1 MDIAHLGQ
9 TPAGGVVLCLL
20 RGQGLFQLLPAGFC
34 GSQRVVAVA
43 HGQRQRVAAGG
54 IGVFLVKFF
63 LTAQHGQRV
72 FDLRDEGGILHRP
85 ACHMAA
91 AQHQLTLVYLG
102 QAVLVGG
109 NGLDEGAI
117 RVVRQHHDMGRF
129 QRSAGTHLHAGR
141 DAAFHGAL
149 AGAHGTFFAP
159 AVAVSFQVHTPYKTL
174 PHPAALLGA
183 LHIDK
188 AVHRPGEHVLGVIL
202 HGGVDLFH
210 PRIGVS
216 VLQIHL
222 RQDQV
227 QSAGRTRS
235 GLFCPLPVA
244 AVAGKLVTGNA
255 APLLQRHLLRR
266 QQDVCGCKTGSRFH
280 SRFLPSLLQFN
291 FFNATATTLNCI
303 SQICCLNVALIFDLR

>member
-1 MDIAHLGQ
+1 M
-9 TPAGGVVLCLL
+9 
-20 RGQGLFQLLPAGFC
+20 
-34 GSQRVVAVA
+34 VAVA

-72 FDLRDEGGILHRP
+72 FDLRDEGRVLHRP
-85 ACHMAA
+85 ACHMTA
-91 AQHQLTLVYLG
+91 AQHQLTLVHLG

-109 NGLDEGAI
+109 NGLDEGAV
-117 RVVRQHHDMGRF
+117 RVVRQHHDVGRF
-129 QRSAGTHLHAGR
+129 QRSAGAHLHAGR
-141 DAAFHGAL
+141 DAAFHRAL

-159 AVAVSFQVHTPYKTL
+159 AVAVSLQVHTPYKTL

-183 LHIDK
+183 LYIDK
-188 AVHRPGEHVLGVIL
+188 AVHRPGEHVPGIIL
-202 HGGVDLFH
+202 HGFVDLFH
-210 PRIGVS
+210 PCVGVS

-227 QSAGRTRS
+227 QGAGCTGS

-244 AVAGKLVTGNA
+244 AVAGELVTGNA

-280 SRFLPSLLQFN
+280 SRFLPSL
-291 FFNATATTLNCI
+291 
-303 SQICCLNVALIFDLR
+303 